1 MQFGATV
8 RKIVEGETKP
18 SDSDSKCTAVSKL
31 PSKVAG
37 YNDCAIAAKQKECK
51 DTSTSTASTSTS
63 AQDKQASNLR
73 HMLIAMSEDWRGEV
87 ENWRG
92 SADYEYSLILDPVGH
107 AQIKLLLAHRARYT
121 QHTQQVLEQQREWLA
136 EQLASHPLLQGKF
149 SPESNGFS
157 TNGFSVAVETMPLYA
172 AYRALQKSGGNFYDV
187 HDA

>member
-73 HMLIAMSEDWRGEV
+73 HMLIAMSEDWRV
-87 ENWRG
+87 QRPICC
-92 SADYEYSLILDPVGH
+92 SAKCLV
-107 AQIKLLLAHRARYT
+107 T
-121 QHTQQVLEQQREWLA
+121 QHTKA
-136 EQLASHPLLQGKF
+136 FSIMASCSQLYRVTSICKHNLGII
-149 SPESNGFS
+149 S
-157 TNGFSVAVETMPLYA
+157 T
-172 AYRALQKSGGNFYDV
+172 
-187 HDA
+187 